1 MQYMC
6 LINCSYAPTKLNIC
20 PVWLSYTVTQP
31 VTYFPVERCQA
42 RHSPSWRGQEVPCHM
57 QDTLQRTHPPSPQT
71 FLLYKPN
78 RQQISVKH
86 LYFHNVTNATPYNC
100 CSTVVKSATPVANIL
115 WSYTFSVFLINICLL
130 GNIYQY
136 AKLKHCKLKQNNEGE
151 KLAVRHNEYEANV
164 NIVWHLYFYG
174 NIIPIILFIN
184 SKTRQLHS
192 GHN

>member
-1 MQYMC
+1 MQYIC
-6 LINCSYAPTKLNIC
+6 LNCSYAPTKLNIC

-86 LYFHNVTNATPYNC
+86 FYFHNITNATPYNC
-100 CSTVVKSATPVANIL
+100 EVIPFPYFLLIFVCLAIYTSMQNWNIVNWNKIMKAKS
-115 WSYTFSVFLINICLL
+115 W
-130 GNIYQY
+130 QY
-136 AKLKHCKLKQNNEGE
+136 AIMNMKQM
-151 KLAVRHNEYEANV
+151 L
-164 NIVWHLYFYG
+164 ILYGICIFMVT
-174 NIIPIILFIN
+174 LF
-184 SKTRQLHS
+184 Q
-192 GHN
+192 